1 LIPRPETELLVE
13 KVIELS
19 SRRREL
25 IAEIGTG
32 AGHVAVALAK
42 ELPQAA
48 IVATDVSPRALEAAE
63 RNARLH
69 KASRIE
75 FAAGPFYAPLKKR
88 GLQRKCDFIVSN
100 PPYVS
105 THEWGELPDEIKNH
119 EPREA
124 LVAGESGLE
133 SIRELI
139 RQAPKFLKPGGYLC
153 LEIGWDQEE
162 KVFSFFGEAWEK
174 PLFFPDLNGI
184 PRVVVGRTRRRARA

>member
-1 LIPRPETELLVE
+1 
-13 KVIELS
+13 LS
-19 SRRREL
+19 SKKREL

-32 AGHVAVALAK
+32 AGHGAVALAK

-48 IVATDVSPRALEAAE
+48 IVATDVSPVALEAAE

-69 KASRIE
+69 KTSRIE

-88 GLQRKCDFIVSN
+88 GLERKCDFIVSN

-105 THEWGELPDEIKNH
+105 AHEWEELPDEIKDH

-133 SIRELI
+133 CVLELV
-139 RQAPKFLKPGGYLC
+139 RQAPEFLKPGGYLC
-153 LEIGWDQEE
+153 LEIGWNQEE
-162 KVFSFFGEAWEK
+162 KVFSFFGEVWEK
-174 PLFFPDLNGI
+174 PLSFRDLNGI
-184 PRVVVGRTRRRARA
+184 PRVVVGRTRHRARP